1 MGWVQLY
8 IILAIVIAGIA
19 VGIYFLR
26 KKFLQKID
34 AQKSLVDQHKV
45 PASLLILEKKMD
57 RVTNAN
63 MPKAVVDQIPKVYKL
78 KKVPIVRAKIG
89 AQVMDFLCDEDV
101 FEKLPLRKTVRVE
114 LAGIF
119 IASVKPTKR

>member
-1 MGWVQLY
+1 MGWIQLY
-8 IILAIVIAGIA
+8 IILAIVIGGIA

-45 PASLLILEKKMD
+45 PASILVLEKKMD

-63 MPKAVVDQIPKVYKL
+63 MPKSVVEQIPRVYKL
-78 KKVPIVRAKIG
+78 KKVPIVKAKIG

-119 IASVKPTKR
+119 IAGIKPGKR